1 MEQWNKYTYE
11 KDTFAGKKKRMKKHF
26 YEKITEKNIN
36 NNKNLTKHRGTA
48 LLIEQNIKLP

>member
-11 KDTFAGKKKRMKKHF
+11 KDIFAGEKKRMKNHF
-26 YEKITEKNIN
+26 YEKNI